1 MELEHVMVVLPTLQT
16 RKADTTMKE
25 LIQDAINDQIRAEFD
40 SAYTYLAMAATME
53 SKNLK
58 GFGNWLRIQ
67 WQEEIGHAMRLY
79 DFVLHRGGRIEL
91 KSLAEPS
98 FESDRPLTVF
108 EQVLAMER
116 ENTARIHGLY
126 DLAVAEKDH
135 ALRSLL
141 HWFIDEQVEEE
152 DVAND
157 IIEKLKLVGD
167 SGPNLFLLDQEMG
180 QRSPESEA

>member
-1 MELEHVMVVLPTLQT
+1 
-16 RKADTTMKE
+16 MKD

-58 GFGNWLRIQ
+58 GFGNWLRVQ

-79 DFVLHRGGRIEL
+79 DFLLHRGGKVEL
-91 KSLAEPS
+91 KSLSQPSYDSTEPLVI
-98 FESDRPLTVF
+98 FD
-108 EQVLAMER
+108 QVLAMEK
-116 ENTARIHGLY
+116 ENTARIHQLY
-126 DLAVAEKDH
+126 DLALTEKDY
-135 ALRSLL
+135 ALQTIL

-152 DVAND
+152 DIADD
-157 IIEKLKLVGD
+157 IIEKLKLIGD

-180 QRSPESEA
+180 QRSAESEA

>member
-1 MELEHVMVVLPTLQT
+1 
-16 RKADTTMKE
+16 MKD

-58 GFGNWLRIQ
+58 GFGNWLRVQ

-79 DFVLHRGGRIEL
+79 EFVLHRGGTVHL
-91 KSLAEPS
+91 KSLSEPS
-98 FESDRPLTVF
+98 YDSDEPLDVF
-108 EQVLAMER
+108 TLVLTMEQ

-152 DVAND
+152 DIAGD
-157 IIEKLKLVGD
+157 IIDKLKLIGD
-167 SGPNLFLLDQEMG
+167 SGPSLFLLDQEMG
-180 QRSPESEA
+180 QRSLESEA